1 MGKGQWKR
9 AQREYRCW
17 GNGTTDHPI
26 RVGERYYARRDN
38 TTCEVM
44 RFCETCFD
52 DQFGCTDAGEAERQR
67 H

>member
-17 GNGTTDHPI
+17 ENGTTDHPI